1 MRPTLLA
8 DCAARSRPLTA
19 TLDPTTD
26 GSLPP
31 EFDPDDLLATWRDI
45 FDGDDEFRERL
56 DLADESVESV
66 ESVREHLRDA
76 GSGSGTPD
84 SDDSIP
90 AALRTAEEVAD
101 RAVELDAEAVRP
113 LRERHADAP
122 FVDLLGPL
130 AAAVCES
137 VSLDADHD
145 PAAVESL
152 EDWLFE
158 RLTTTF
164 QHPLFIL
171 FKTHQQRE
179 YPDTDFSAATDLT
192 AVYDEFV
199 ADVRNADYEPVFEE
213 YPVLLELLGV
223 VADQWRGMVRR
234 LDDRLAADRD
244 LLSRTFGEGD
254 DDGDDSDGEP
264 LGRLRDVA
272 TFSDDPHG
280 EGEIVLRLDFESRS
294 VVYKPRSVGGEAAFG
309 DLLDWTNRHADV
321 PDLYAPTALD
331 RGDYG
336 WMEHVSHRPCDSA
349 AAVGRYYERMGALT
363 ALAFLLG
370 STDLH
375 HDNLVAMGEHPVIV
389 DQETVLSPRVGS
401 SNKPVSP
408 AMDSLLGESVLNT
421 VLIPF
426 TGETG
431 GPEDDQT
438 TGGLTDLADEQRREK
453 RPNFHHP
460 NTDAMELTFDKPYRP
475 GGRNLPRFDGEVR
488 GVSSNLAELKRGFR
502 AVTDAILADR
512 ERFLAPDGPLA
523 AFEECPIRYLPR
535 PTSHYASK
543 LSESLYSSQL
553 RSGTARSLALESLY
567 AIFVPRAD
575 DEANLWKLV
584 STEKDAVR
592 RLTIPRFTVPATGRE
607 LRDGR
612 GNPQGVTVA
621 ESPLDHA
628 RRRVSELDD
637 HRVET
642 QLRLVDLAFTGAT
655 VSDPVAAPDDDENS
669 IVAAD
674 SPREV
679 VSNVVARIDDATTRY
694 PDGSLRWAELA
705 RSSPTGQFSVREP
718 TLDLYRGHVGVGLFL
733 AAVAAVRDD
742 DDLADRSRRILRP
755 VRSAVEESGD
765 GTDGSDDD
773 AEEVARLG
781 LGGMDGRGSVA
792 YGLLVAGDLLDD
804 DDLVASA
811 RTAAG
816 LTTREEI
823 ADDRTLDV
831 MAGSAGE
838 LLAQLAVHE
847 RTGDEAA
854 LDRARWCGDH
864 LLDAA
869 VETDAGYRVPTAGD
883 GDDADRRFAFAHGV
897 GGVGYALVKLAEV
910 TGEETYA
917 EVGRDALALDAEL
930 WRRDGNRA
938 GSDENATIW
947 GWCNGAVGVGTGRVA
962 VADAMADEDGA
973 VGEEDAVG
981 EGGAVGDLG
990 DLSVVREDLRPD
1002 PSREDSLCCGSAG
1015 RALFL
1020 LDAGEVVGDS
1030 SLAAR
1035 GEALFRRTLD
1045 RGQREGRLRL
1055 SNHLPMLP
1063 RLGLFTGIAG
1073 VGYVALQLEAREAD
1087 VDVRLPNVTRLE

>member
-1 MRPTLLA
+1 
-8 DCAARSRPLTA
+8 
-19 TLDPTTD
+19 
-26 GSLPP
+26 
-31 EFDPDDLLATWRDI
+31 
-45 FDGDDEFRERL
+45 
-56 DLADESVESV
+56 
-66 ESVREHLRDA
+66 
-76 GSGSGTPD
+76 
-84 SDDSIP
+84 
-90 AALRTAEEVAD
+90 
-101 RAVELDAEAVRP
+101 
-113 LRERHADAP
+113 
-122 FVDLLGPL
+122 
-130 AAAVCES
+130 
-137 VSLDADHD
+137 
-145 PAAVESL
+145 
-152 EDWLFE
+152 
-158 RLTTTF
+158 
-164 QHPLFIL
+164 
-171 FKTHQQRE
+171 
-179 YPDTDFSAATDLT
+179 
-192 AVYDEFV
+192 
-199 ADVRNADYEPVFEE
+199 
-213 YPVLLELLGV
+213 
-223 VADQWRGMVRR
+223 
-234 LDDRLAADRD
+234 
-244 LLSRTFGEGD
+244 
-254 DDGDDSDGEP
+254 
-264 LGRLRDVA
+264 
-272 TFSDDPHG
+272 
-280 EGEIVLRLDFESRS
+280 
-294 VVYKPRSVGGEAAFG
+294 
-309 DLLDWTNRHADV
+309 
-321 PDLYAPTALD
+321 
-331 RGDYG
+331 
-336 WMEHVSHRPCDSA
+336 
-349 AAVGRYYERMGALT
+349 
-363 ALAFLLG
+363 LAFLLG

-375 HDNLVAMGEHPVIV
+375 HDNLVATGEHPVIV

-431 GPEDDQT
+431 GREDDQT
-438 TGGLTDLADEQRREK
+438 TGGLTDLGDEQRREK

-512 ERFLAPDGPLA
+512 EEFLAPDGPLA

-567 AIFVPRAD
+567 TIFVPRAD
-575 DEANLWKLV
+575 DEADLWKLV
-584 STEKDAVR
+584 STERDAVR

-612 GNPQGVTVA
+612 GNPQGVTVE

-655 VSDPVAAPDDDENS
+655 VSDPVAAPDDDDDETA
-669 IVAAD
+669 IAAAD
-674 SPREV
+674 SPRGV
-679 VSNVVARIDDATTRY
+679 VSNVVALIDDATTRY

-755 VRSAVEESGD
+755 VRSAVEEGD
-765 GTDGSDDD
+765 AARGDDDATGGSDDVGGEL
-773 AEEVARLG
+773 AKLG

-792 YGLLVAGDLLDD
+792 YGLLVAGDLLGD

-823 ADDRTLDV
+823 AADQTLDV

-838 LLAQLAVHE
+838 LLAQVAVHE

-854 LDRARWCGDH
+854 LERARWCGDR

-869 VETDAGYRVPTAGD
+869 VETDAGYRVPTAGG

-897 GGVGYALVKLAEV
+897 GGVGYALVKLAAV

-930 WRRDGNRA
+930 WRRDGNCRGGA
-938 GSDENATIW
+938 SADGSDENTEESDENVDATDENAERSDESGDATDENATIW
-947 GWCNGAVGVGTGRVA
+947 GWCNGAVGVGIGRVA
-962 VADAMADEDGA
+962 AADAVADEGGGVGASGA
-973 VGEEDAVG
+973 VGEES
-981 EGGAVGDLG
+981 AVGDLG
-990 DLSVVREDLRPD
+990 DLSVVREDLRAD
-1002 PSREDSLCCGSAG
+1002 PSREDSLCCGSVG

-1030 SLAAR
+1030 SLADR
-1035 GEALFRRTLD
+1035 GEALFGRTLD
-1045 RGQREGRLRL
+1045 RGEREGRLRL